1 MSIINKYIHVNVLAY
16 VHTYVKNNS
25 RELTQKI
32 TYIAALKTQR
42 LPKLVN
48 QTEEKRKVGDKPA
61 RSNFTVT
68 SELTATDAC
77 FAFYDGTSCVK
88 TDWRGCWGL
97 CQHAHGWKWVPH
109 FTFSDFSSKNR
120 FLSRKET
127 CGPVLSIYPAYLL
140 CLLEPEGLFFTFEL
154 KNNLNVKTLKIF
166 PQKYLNN
173 SLS

>member
-1 MSIINKYIHVNVLAY
+1 MSIINKYIHVDVLAY
-16 VHTYVKNNS
+16 VHTYIKNNS

-32 TYIAALKTQR
+32 TYIVALKTQK

-97 CQHAHGWKWVPH
+97 CQHAHAWTWVPILLSVISH
-109 FTFSDFSSKNR
+109 QKNR

-127 CGPVLSIYPAYLL
+127 CGLVLSIYPAYLL
-140 CLLEPEGLFFTFEL
+140 CLLESEGLFFYFRTKE
-154 KNNLNVKTLKIF
+154 
-166 PQKYLNN
+166 
-173 SLS
+173 